1 MKLDILAIAAHP
13 DDVELGCSGTLMA
26 QMALGKKVG
35 ILDLTRG
42 ELGTRG
48 TPEGRIREAENAA
61 RIQGIEVRD
70 NVGLA
75 DGFFKNDEA
84 HQRAI
89 IPFIR
94 KYQPDIVL
102 ANAIHDRH
110 PDHGR
115 GGQLIYESCFY
126 SGLRMIETLDEAG
139 KTQEAWRPKNVFH
152 MIQDRYIKPDFV
164 VDITPHWEK
173 KVAAMLAF
181 ETQFFVPEENRTDD
195 SQPQSYISSP
205 EFMDFIRARAEEM
218 GHAIGVKYGEG
229 FTSQRQL
236 GVSDLSVF
244 C

>member
-13 DDVELGCSGTLMA
+13 DDVELGCAGTLLA

-35 ILDLTRG
+35 ILDLTQG

-48 TPEGRIREAENAA
+48 TPEGRLREADNAA
-61 RIQGIEVRD
+61 RILGIEVRD
-70 NVGLA
+70 NAGLA

-89 IPFIR
+89 IPYIR

-102 ANAIHDRH
+102 ANAIDDRH

-115 GGQLIYESCFY
+115 GGQLILESCFY
-126 SGLRMIETLDEAG
+126 SGLRMVETQDEVG
-139 KTQEAWRPKNVFH
+139 NTQEAWRPKNVFH

-164 VDITPHWEK
+164 VDITPFFEK
-173 KVAAMLAF
+173 KIAAMLAF
-181 ETQFFVPEENRTDD
+181 ESQFFVPTENRMDD
-195 SQPQSYISSP
+195 SEPQSYISSP
-205 EFMDFIRARAEEM
+205 EFLDFIRARAEEM

-229 FTSQRQL
+229 FTSKRQL
-236 GVSDLSVF
+236 GVGDLSVF